1 MAPRR
6 DAQKLRVYNA
16 EIEFVRRTKVLSRL
30 MINEPPIFDHV
41 MQLVEHIRKIALER
55 FRVKL
60 YNRPIRVFANS
71 VYSERYRKNLD
82 ITITDAAGLF
92 IYDHYSN
99 TPDSETVLVFLESE
113 PYLRKVILHEM
124 AHWINMCM
132 YPSGQ
137 EFFEIQPHGEEFAAI
152 YLWVINEILG
162 RDDALTMYFCMKEKK
177 VAIDEGLLRI
187 NGLSGFLYY

>member
-1 MAPRR
+1 MARR
-6 DAQKLRVYNA
+6 DAQKQRLYDA
-16 EIEFVRRTKVLSRL
+16 ELLFVSRANTLSKL
-30 MINEPPIFDHV
+30 MINESPVYEHV
-41 MQLVEHIRKIALER
+41 VQLVQHIQKIALEK

-60 YNRPIRVFANS
+60 YNRPIKVYANS

-99 TPDSETVLVFLESE
+99 TPDSETVLVFLEDE

-162 RDDALTMYFCMKEKK
+162 KDDALTMYFCMKENK
-177 VAIDEGLLRI
+177 VSVDEGLLRI
-187 NGLSGFLYY
+187 NGLSMLLYY

>member
-1 MAPRR
+1 MARR
-6 DAQKLRVYNA
+6 DAQKQRIYDA
-16 EIEFVRRTKVLSRL
+16 EIEFVRRAKVLSKL
-30 MINEPPIFDHV
+30 MINESPVFDHV
-41 MQLVEHIRKIALER
+41 VQLVEHIRKIALEK

-92 IYDHYSN
+92 IYDNYSN
-99 TPDSETVLVFLESE
+99 TPDSETVLVFLEEE
-113 PYLRKVILHEM
+113 PYLRKVIIHEM

-137 EFFEIQPHGEEFAAI
+137 EFYEIQPHGEEFAAI

-162 RDDALTMYFCMKEKK
+162 KDDALIMYFCMKEKK
-177 VAIDEGLLRI
+177 VSIDERLLRI

>member
-1 MAPRR
+1 MARR
-6 DAQKLRVYNA
+6 DAQKQRIYDA
-16 EIEFVRRTKVLSRL
+16 EIQFVSRADTLSKL
-30 MINEPPIFDHV
+30 MINETPIYEHV
-41 MQLVEHIRKIALER
+41 VQLVKHIQTIALEK

-60 YNRPIRVFANS
+60 YNRPIKIFANS
-71 VYSERYRKNLD
+71 VYSERYKRILD

-113 PYLRKVILHEM
+113 PYLKKVILHEM

-152 YLWVINEILG
+152 YLWIINEILG
-162 RDDALTMYFCMKEKK
+162 KDDALTMYFCMKEKK
-177 VAIDEGLLRI
+177 VTIDEGLLRI
-187 NGLSGFLYY
+187 NGLSMFLYY